1 MDIKKDI
8 KSILNVF
15 LMVIIA
21 IAIIGIGLFISYN
34 FLIRL
39 SPNFEDR
46 TLNYVR
52 SLSPA
57 ELKPGGKITIELGY
71 FNTGRREVNDI
82 HIEFPIPENTKI
94 NEGDFSGEYFEEGN
108 KLVFEEPVIKRDEGK
123 KIQIVLVADKPLDN
137 GMEIK
142 TPSVEMKYKLGNES
156 KTIILGEEMTF
167 KITSSPKMNLSGISL
182 KDKDGSDLRIGDT
195 LNISFNAS
203 NKGDMNAT
211 GVRVEAQIPQ
221 KTEII
226 KNSISPK
233 EFELKSNKIIW
244 EIGNYE
250 AGSETSF
257 SYSIRILEGV
267 TMDEILEHSAS
278 LTSEQNDNLQVSAE
292 STVSLFPEFDNSVV
306 TLSDKNGEYLWAG
319 DIISSNMTIENTGD
333 VWAEDVIIT
342 CPVPQYTSYVPGS
355 AKCSNAEI
363 IESSDEGIIFRIKKI
378 DVGEKKEVSLD
389 FQVYSGMT
397 NGGTIETDFS
407 LSSNGTDFKVE
418 QAEIGIKA
426 NFKVTIVCMGD
437 SLIARS
443 NWPQI
448 LGSMLEATYPR
459 SDYSIIASGISQENA
474 SGGFH
479 RFDSSVAGYRPHI
492 VIIGYGTNDTGGGT
506 EKFNYYLN
514 GLVGKAKAINATVF
528 LESIGYINTSIEPSK
543 KDWPYY
549 QRIIYNVGAANGVPV
564 VDICTPLS
572 RDPGRYVLDWVHYT
586 PEGSAVVAQTIFNY
600 VVQYLDGYGMR
611 K

>member
-94 NEGDFSGEYFEEGN
+94 NEGDFSGEYFGEGN

-397 NGGTIETDFS
+397 NGGTIKTDFS

>member
-71 FNTGRREVNDI
+71 FNTGRREVNDV

-397 NGGTIETDFS
+397 NGGTIKTDFS

>member
-71 FNTGRREVNDI
+71 FNTGRREVNDV

-378 DVGEKKEVSLD
+378 DVGEKKEASLD

-397 NGGTIETDFS
+397 NGGTIKTDFS